1 MIHALKRHGYDLSLL
16 QLRKLRLHPTVRI
29 LFQNRMNLTKEE
41 VSRVA
46 DQAIAKALE
55 SGQSLRWGA
64 GTYTIANIR
73 MQGVL
78 VSE

>member
-1 MIHALKRHGYDLSLL
+1 
-16 QLRKLRLHPTVRI
+16 
-29 LFQNRMNLTKEE
+29 MNLTKEE

-46 DQAIAKALE
+46 DQAIAIALE
-55 SGQSLRWGA
+55 SGQSLRWGT

-73 MQGVL
+73 MEGVL

>member
-1 MIHALKRHGYDLSLL
+1 
-16 QLRKLRLHPTVRI
+16 
-29 LFQNRMNLTKEE
+29 MNLTKEE

-46 DQAIAKALE
+46 DQAIAIALE